1 MGSVFDRMGGRPP
14 LRPFLR
20 AAAAFATEVFR
31 PPIRPR
37 GAPHPSGL
45 VSQPAPPAPHV
56 TRTASGGI
64 EVMSRNAALKR
75 IFDIDPAKDAR

>member
-1 MGSVFDRMGGRPP
+1 
-14 LRPFLR
+14 
-20 AAAAFATEVFR
+20 
-31 PPIRPR
+31 
-37 GAPHPSGL
+37 
-45 VSQPAPPAPHV
+45 V